1 LLPNNEKTEN
11 FNRSKKVSLPKFL
24 NMAKAADFIPK
35 KYSKTLESGSFTWSA
50 PSNIA
55 LVKYWG
61 KKENQIPANPS
72 VSFTLN
78 NCKTVTTV
86 SFSKKEDGAEF
97 SFDLLF
103 EGQPK
108 EDFKPKILKFF
119 ERTVDYLPFLKDF
132 HFTIDTKNTFPH
144 SSGIASSASGMA
156 ALAMNFMSI
165 EKLLNPEMTAE
176 YFNQKASFL
185 ARLGSGSACRS
196 VKGKVVVW
204 GKHAEIDGSS
214 DLFGV
219 EFPENIHTHFNNY
232 QDTILL
238 VDKGEKQVSS
248 TIGHDLMN
256 GHPFAERRFE
266 QAHENL
272 SKLKT
277 VLQNG
282 NIEEFI
288 KIVESEALT
297 LHAMMMTSLPYFI
310 LMKPNTLE
318 IINKIWKFRNETK
331 IPVCFTLDAGANVHV
346 LYPENV
352 SVEVLQFIQDEL
364 VGYCQNG
371 QYICDRVGDG
381 AVLMDNC

>member
-1 LLPNNEKTEN
+1 MKTET
-11 FNRSKKVSLPKFL
+11 
-24 NMAKAADFIPK
+24 DFIPK
-35 KYSKTLESGSFTWSA
+35 SFSKTIESGTFSWSA

-78 NCKTVTTV
+78 TCKTITKLTFVKLDTSTAI
-86 SFSKKEDGAEF
+86 SGTNF

-103 EGQPK
+103 EGKPK
-108 EDFKPKILKFF
+108 EDFKPKIQKFF
-119 ERTVDYLPFLKDF
+119 ERIAVYCPYLMQY
-132 HFTIDTKNTFPH
+132 HFTIDTQNTFPH

-156 ALAMNFMSI
+156 ALAMNIMSL
-165 EKLLNPEMTAE
+165 EKALNPEMTE
-176 YFNQKASFL
+176 DFFNQKASFL

-204 GKHAEIDGSS
+204 GKHADIAGSS

-219 EFPENIHTHFNNY
+219 EFSTEIHPNFINY

-248 TIGHDLMN
+248 TVGHDLMH
-256 GHPFAERRFE
+256 GHPYASQRFQ

-277 VLQNG
+277 VLETG
-282 NIEEFI
+282 DLETFI
-288 KIVESEALT
+288 QIVESEALT
-297 LHAMMMTSLPYFI
+297 LHAMMMTSMPYFI

-318 IINKIWKFRNETK
+318 IINAIWKFRKTHN

-352 SVEVLQFIQDEL
+352 SVAVLQFIQDEL

-371 QYICDRVGDG
+371 QYICDTIGNG
-381 AVLMDNC
+381 SQLIIDN

>member
-1 LLPNNEKTEN
+1 MSEK
-11 FNRSKKVSLPKFL
+11 
-24 NMAKAADFIPK
+24 DFIAHHQA
-35 KYSKTLESGSFTWSA
+35 SIENGNFQWSA

-61 KKENQIPANPS
+61 KKDKQIPANPS
-72 VSFTLN
+72 ISFTLN
-78 NCKTVTTV
+78 NCKTITKLAFVNRGISTALDVT
-86 SFSKKEDGAEF
+86 SSDF

-103 EGQPK
+103 EGKPK
-108 EDFKPKILKFF
+108 EDFKPKIQKFF
-119 ERTVDYLPFLKDF
+119 ERIEIYCPYLKDY
-132 HFTIDTKNTFPH
+132 HFTIDTENTFPH

-156 ALAMNFMSI
+156 ALAMNIMSL
-165 EKLLNPEMTAE
+165 EKALNPAMTE
-176 YFNQKASFL
+176 DYFYQKASFL

-196 VKGKVVVW
+196 VKGSVVVW
-204 GKHAEIDGSS
+204 GNHVEINDSS

-219 EFPENIHTHFNNY
+219 EFPSQLHANFKNY

-248 TIGHDLMN
+248 TIGHDLMHN
-256 GHPFAERRFE
+256 HPFAEQRFA
-266 QAHENL
+266 QAHQNL
-272 SKLKT
+272 SAIKT
-277 VLQNG
+277 VLENG
-282 NIEEFI
+282 DLAEFI

-331 IPVCFTLDAGANVHV
+331 TPICFTLDAGANVHV
-346 LYPENV
+346 LYPENNR
-352 SVEVLQFIQDEL
+352 ENVLQFIKDEL

-371 QYICDRVGDG
+371 NYICDAIGNG
-381 AVLMDNC
+381 SQLIQL

>member
-1 LLPNNEKTEN
+1 MILEK
-11 FNRSKKVSLPKFL
+11 
-24 NMAKAADFIPK
+24 DFIPATYTNSVEK
-35 KYSKTLESGSFTWSA
+35 GSVKWSA

-72 VSFTLN
+72 ISFTLN
-78 NCKTVTTV
+78 NCKTIT
-86 SFSKKEDGAEF
+86 SLHFSKKEYSENF

-103 EGQPK
+103 EGKPK
-108 EDFKPKILKFF
+108 EDFKPKIQKFF
-119 ERTVDYLPFLKDF
+119 ERIQQYLPFLKEY
-132 HFTIDTKNTFPH
+132 HFTIDTENTFPH
-144 SSGIASSASGMA
+144 SSGIASSASGMS
-156 ALAMNFMSI
+156 ALAMNLMSL
-165 EKLLNPEMTAE
+165 EKMLDPEMSDQN
-176 YFNQKASFL
+176 FFQKASFL

-196 VKGKVVVW
+196 VKGNVVIW
-204 GKHAEIDGSS
+204 GENDSFENAS

-219 EFPENIHTHFNNY
+219 EFPNKIHENFKNY

-248 TIGHDLMN
+248 TVGHDLMHD
-256 GHPFAERRFE
+256 HPFADRRFA

-272 SKLKT
+272 SKIKI
-277 VLQNG
+277 VLESG
-282 NIEEFI
+282 NLDEFV

-297 LHAMMMTSLPYFI
+297 LHAMMMTSMPYFI

-331 IPVCFTLDAGANVHV
+331 TPVCFTLDAGANVHV

-352 SVEVLQFIQDEL
+352 RENVLEFIKNEL
-364 VGYCQNG
+364 VGYCQNS
-371 QYICDRVGDG
+371 QYICDEIGFG
-381 AVLMDNC
+381 AKQL

>member
-1 LLPNNEKTEN
+1 
-11 FNRSKKVSLPKFL
+11 
-24 NMAKAADFIPK
+24 
-35 KYSKTLESGSFTWSA
+35 
-50 PSNIA
+50 
-55 LVKYWG
+55 VKYWG

-72 VSFTLN
+72 ISFTLN
-78 NCKTVTTV
+78 NCETITKLDVV
-86 SFSKKEDGAEF
+86 KKLENNSF

-103 EGQPK
+103 EGKPK
-108 EDFKPKILKFF
+108 EDFKPKIQKFF
-119 ERTVDYLPFLKDF
+119 ERIEKYCPFLKEY
-132 HFTIDTKNTFPH
+132 HFKIDTQNTFPH

-156 ALAMNFMSI
+156 ALAMNIMSL
-165 EKLLNPEMTAE
+165 EKAINPTITDD
-176 YFNQKASFL
+176 YFYSKASFL

-196 VKGKVVVW
+196 VQGGVVVW
-204 GKHAEIDGSS
+204 GNHAEINGSS

-219 EFPENIHTHFNNY
+219 EFSEIHFNFKNY

-248 TIGHDLMN
+248 TVGHDLMHN
-256 GHPFAERRFE
+256 HPYAERRFA

-272 SKLKT
+272 SSIKAILST
-277 VLQNG
+277 G
-282 NIEEFI
+282 NIAKFI

-297 LHAMMMTSLPYFI
+297 LHAMMMTSMPYFI

-318 IINKIWKFRNETK
+318 IINKIWKFRNETQ

-352 SVEVLQFIQDEL
+352 SEKALQFIKDEL

-371 QYICDRVGDG
+371 QYICDEIGNG
-381 AVLMDNC
+381 ANQLK

>member
-1 LLPNNEKTEN
+1 MLTEK
-11 FNRSKKVSLPKFL
+11 
-24 NMAKAADFIPK
+24 DFIATS
-35 KYSKTLESGSFTWSA
+35 YSSIESANFEWSA

-72 VSFTLN
+72 ISFTLN
-78 NCKTVTTV
+78 NCKTITKLDVV
-86 SFSKKEDGAEF
+86 KKLENNSF

-103 EGQPK
+103 EGKPK
-108 EDFKPKILKFF
+108 EDFKPKIQKFF
-119 ERTVDYLPFLKDF
+119 ERIVEYCPFLKEY
-132 HFTIDTKNTFPH
+132 HFKIDTQNTFPH

-156 ALAMNFMSI
+156 ALAMNIMSL
-165 EKLLNPEMTAE
+165 EKAINPTISDE
-176 YFNQKASFL
+176 YFYSKASFL

-196 VKGKVVVW
+196 VKGEVVVW
-204 GKHAEIDGSS
+204 GNHAEINGSS

-219 EFPENIHTHFNNY
+219 EFSEIHSNFKNY

-248 TIGHDLMN
+248 TVGHDLMHN
-256 GHPFAERRFE
+256 HPYAERRFA

-272 SKLKT
+272 SSIKAILST
-277 VLQNG
+277 G
-282 NIEEFI
+282 NVAEFI

-297 LHAMMMTSLPYFI
+297 LHAMMMTSMPYFI

-318 IINKIWKFRNETK
+318 IINKIWKFRNETQ

-352 SVEVLQFIQDEL
+352 SEKALQFIKDEL

-371 QYICDRVGDG
+371 QYICDEIGNG
-381 AVLMDNC
+381 ANQLK

>member
-1 LLPNNEKTEN
+1 MLKFHIMFSEKD
-11 FNRSKKVSLPKFL
+11 FVVSNYSSLDH
-24 NMAKAADFIPK
+24 AAF
-35 KYSKTLESGSFTWSA
+35 ECSA

-78 NCKTVTTV
+78 NCKTITKVNFT
-86 SFSKKEDGAEF
+86 KKENNNDF
-97 SFDLLF
+97 SFELLF
-103 EGQPK
+103 EGKPK

-119 ERTVDYLPFLKDF
+119 QRIEKYCPYLKEYHIL
-132 HFTIDTKNTFPH
+132 IDTENTFPH

-156 ALAMNFMSI
+156 ALAMNVMSL
-165 EKLLNPEMTAE
+165 EKVINTNLSEDLF
-176 YFNQKASFL
+176 YKKASFL

-196 VKGKVVVW
+196 IKGQVVAW
-204 GKHAEIDGSS
+204 GNNETIKESS

-219 EFPENIHTHFNNY
+219 EYKDIHPNFKNF

-248 TIGHDLMN
+248 TVGHELMFD
-256 GHPFAERRFE
+256 HPYAEKRFE
-266 QAHENL
+266 QAHYNL
-272 SKLKT
+272 AKISTILSE
-277 VLQNG
+277 G
-282 NIEEFI
+282 NVEEFI

-297 LHAMMMTSLPYFI
+297 LHAMMMTSMPYFI

-318 IINKIWKFRNETK
+318 IINKIWKFRSENN

-352 SVEVLQFIQDEL
+352 SVQVLQFIKNEL
-364 VGYCQNG
+364 VAFCQNG
-371 QYICDRVGDG
+371 QYICDQIGNG
-381 AVLMDNC
+381 AESK